1 MPRQSIQQAAATLG
15 VSTTTI
21 RRRIDRGELEIER
34 EGGDHS
40 KIWVIVPDELARD
53 SDDVGT
59 LRTALAVSEERN
71 RNLEGLIAKLQ
82 EDLQL
87 ERDRYYDL
95 RQDLTAITRML
106 PPADDRETYTRRP
119 WWRRL
124 VGG

>member
-34 EGGDHS
+34 EGGGHS

-95 RQDLTAITRML
+95 RQDLTAVTRML
-106 PPADDRETYTRRP
+106 PPPDDRETYTRRP